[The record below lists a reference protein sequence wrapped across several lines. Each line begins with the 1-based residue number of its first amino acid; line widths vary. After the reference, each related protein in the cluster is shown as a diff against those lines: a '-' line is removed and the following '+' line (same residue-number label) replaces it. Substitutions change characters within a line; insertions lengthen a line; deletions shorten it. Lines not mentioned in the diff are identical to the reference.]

1 MKYSLL
7 VIGIVVAAGAA
18 TLSRY
23 GSLDPCVWMKTD
35 LAEQS
40 LVLQAKVR
48 AQLLLAGIGE
58 PGAYDCLTTWWEIR
72 AEEVLEGS

>member
-7 VIGIVVAAGAA
+7 ALGIVVAASAA

-23 GSLDPCVWMKTD
+23 GSLDPCVWMETD

-48 AQLLLAGIGE
+48 AELLLEGIGD

-72 AEEVLEGS
+72 AEEVLEDS

>member
-7 VIGIVVAAGAA
+7 ALVIIVAAGAA

-23 GSLDPCVWMKTD
+23 GSLDPCVWMETD

-40 LVLQAKVR
+40 IVVQAKVR
-48 AQLLLAGIGE
+48 AKLLLEGIGE

-72 AEEVLEGS
+72 ADEVLEGS